1 MKYLKGN
8 QIREKFLS
16 FFEQRGHKRIPSASL
31 VPNDPTILLTIA
43 GMVPFKPI
51 FLGKVKTDL
60 KRATSSQ
67 KCIRTNDIEN
77 VGHTPRHHTFFE
89 MLGNFS
95 FGDYF
100 KKEAIN
106 WAWEFLTKELEIPEE
121 MMWVSIYLDDDEAYE
136 IWHNDVGLPDSKI
149 KRMGEEDNFWK
160 VGPTGPC
167 GPCSEIYVD
176 LGEHGDLEIW
186 NLVFMQ
192 YNREDDGRLTPL
204 PRKNIDTGMGLERIA
219 SVLQGVPS
227 DFETDLLYPIIK
239 ETEILSGHKYNKN
252 EEKDLA
258 FRIISDHIRAIT
270 FMISDGIYPGN
281 EGRGYVLRRILRRA
295 YRYGRFIGFS
305 KPFLYKLI
313 PTVIHVMKEGYPE
326 LIQKER
332 QIIDIT
338 LTEEKRFQITLDQG
352 LAMFEEIIK
361 NVKSNI
367 ISGYDAFKL
376 YDTYGFPIDI
386 MKDLAKERG
395 LSIDEEG
402 FKEEMDTQRKR
413 GRKRKKEEGPKK
425 LYLNIYTSYGET
437 LFTGYEKYEDESEI
451 IAIIKDGAL
460 SQEAKKGD
468 KVEIITQKT
477 PFYAEKGGQVGD
489 TGIIVTPNGK
499 IKVEDTKTQEGL
511 IIHKGIVEEGE
522 IKKEDET
529 KLIIDKERRN
539 AIKRAHTATHLL
551 HKAIHILI
559 GEHANQAGSKVEPD
573 EFRFDFTHFS
583 HLNPSELSK
592 IEALVNEKILEDM
605 KVNVIDMK
613 KDDAIK
619 LGAIAL
625 FDEKYGEKVRVVKI
639 GDFSIELCGGTHLNH
654 TSQTGLF
661 KITEETSIGAGI
673 RRIHAYTGKKAYEYI
688 REKEDLIED
697 MKLELKIQEDKAII
711 SAIRYLKDEL
721 KKKEQ
726 IIKRLKKEGGANLI
740 EKALEKVI
748 SIDGI
753 KVITKI
759 TKDMDKEIIKT
770 FIDKIRERLGTGIVI
785 FGNVKDGKPYIA
797 IGVTKDIQDKFK
809 AGELVKIG
817 AKKIKGGGGG
827 RHHFAEAG
835 GKDPKGIEDAISE
848 IVSHIRSKV

>member
-204 PRKNIDTGMGLERIA
+204 PRKNIDTDMGLERIA

-239 ETEILSGHKYNKN
+239 ETEVLSGHKYNKN

-338 LTEEKRFQITLDQG
+338 LTEEKRFQTTLDQG

-402 FKEEMDTQRKR
+402 FKEE
-413 GRKRKKEEGPKK
+413 
-425 LYLNIYTSYGET
+425 
-437 LFTGYEKYEDESEI
+437 
-451 IAIIKDGAL
+451 
-460 SQEAKKGD
+460 
-468 KVEIITQKT
+468 
-477 PFYAEKGGQVGD
+477 
-489 TGIIVTPNGK
+489 
-499 IKVEDTKTQEGL
+499 
-511 IIHKGIVEEGE
+511 
-522 IKKEDET
+522 
-529 KLIIDKERRN
+529 
-539 AIKRAHTATHLL
+539 
-551 HKAIHILI
+551 
-559 GEHANQAGSKVEPD
+559 
-573 EFRFDFTHFS
+573 
-583 HLNPSELSK
+583 
-592 IEALVNEKILEDM
+592 
-605 KVNVIDMK
+605 
-613 KDDAIK
+613 
-619 LGAIAL
+619 
-625 FDEKYGEKVRVVKI
+625 
-639 GDFSIELCGGTHLNH
+639 
-654 TSQTGLF
+654 
-661 KITEETSIGAGI
+661 
-673 RRIHAYTGKKAYEYI
+673 
-688 REKEDLIED
+688 
-697 MKLELKIQEDKAII
+697 
-711 SAIRYLKDEL
+711 
-721 KKKEQ
+721 
-726 IIKRLKKEGGANLI
+726 
-740 EKALEKVI
+740 
-748 SIDGI
+748 
-753 KVITKI
+753 
-759 TKDMDKEIIKT
+759 
-770 FIDKIRERLGTGIVI
+770 
-785 FGNVKDGKPYIA
+785 
-797 IGVTKDIQDKFK
+797 
-809 AGELVKIG
+809 
-817 AKKIKGGGGG
+817 
-827 RHHFAEAG
+827 
-835 GKDPKGIEDAISE
+835 
-848 IVSHIRSKV
+848 

>member
-1 MKYLKGN
+1 
-8 QIREKFLS
+8 
-16 FFEQRGHKRIPSASL
+16 
-31 VPNDPTILLTIA
+31 
-43 GMVPFKPI
+43 
-51 FLGKVKTDL
+51 
-60 KRATSSQ
+60 
-67 KCIRTNDIEN
+67 
-77 VGHTPRHHTFFE
+77 
-89 MLGNFS
+89 
-95 FGDYF
+95 
-100 KKEAIN
+100 
-106 WAWEFLTKELEIPEE
+106 
-121 MMWVSIYLDDDEAYE
+121 
-136 IWHNDVGLPDSKI
+136 
-149 KRMGEEDNFWK
+149 
-160 VGPTGPC
+160 
-167 GPCSEIYVD
+167 
-176 LGEHGDLEIW
+176 
-186 NLVFMQ
+186 
-192 YNREDDGRLTPL
+192 
-204 PRKNIDTGMGLERIA
+204 
-219 SVLQGVPS
+219 
-227 DFETDLLYPIIK
+227 
-239 ETEILSGHKYNKN
+239 
-252 EEKDLA
+252 
-258 FRIISDHIRAIT
+258 
-270 FMISDGIYPGN
+270 
-281 EGRGYVLRRILRRA
+281 
-295 YRYGRFIGFS
+295 
-305 KPFLYKLI
+305 
-313 PTVIHVMKEGYPE
+313 
-326 LIQKER
+326 
-332 QIIDIT
+332 
-338 LTEEKRFQITLDQG
+338 
-352 LAMFEEIIK
+352 MFEEIIK

-451 IAIIKDGAL
+451 IAIIKNGVL

-468 KVEIITQKT
+468 KVEIITKKT

-522 IKKEDET
+522 IKKGDET

-592 IEALVNEKILEDM
+592 IEALVNEKVLEDM

-639 GDFSIELCGGTHLNH
+639 GDFSIELCGGTHINH
-654 TSQTGLF
+654 TSQIGLF

-721 KKKEQ
+721 KEKEQ

-740 EKALEKVI
+740 EKALEKAI